1 MKRLSLIYIYL
12 FYSNLTLGFNFGDN
26 NILSRRNILT
36 TTGGLLGL
44 KPSVYNDQ
52 ENNIDSDFSS
62 SLFQLSPTFNNL
74 PNNSDD
80 PYAHWSFFGLSPP
93 PIKESINYTQL
104 VERIQQKEIF
114 TIQISPQHNNVI
126 ATTKQGYRLACSM
139 SDKKFPQLQ
148 QDSIDQEGN
157 QLVYILPIDPI
168 RQTIRSISII
178 SFETIV
184 IYLLGC
190 ELDVIPNNL
199 YFYNSIQEKDEYTKN
214 GTKPPRYLKKFCQK
228 IIKSIRKK
236 NN

>member
-1 MKRLSLIYIYL
+1 M
-12 FYSNLTLGFNFGDN
+12 LTG
-26 NILSRRNILT
+26 
-36 TTGGLLGL
+36 TGGLLSL
-44 KPSVYNDQ
+44 KPSF
-52 ENNIDSDFSS
+52 NNNQDNPIDSDFSS

-74 PNNSDD
+74 PNSSND

-104 VERIQQKEIF
+104 VEKIQQGQIF
-114 TIQISPQHNNVI
+114 TIQIASQHNNVI

-178 SFETIV
+178 SFETIA
-184 IYLLGC
+184 IYLLAC

-199 YFYNSIQEKDEYTKN
+199 YFYNSIQEKNEYTKN

-228 IIKSIRKK
+228 IIRFIRKK
-236 NN
+236 ND